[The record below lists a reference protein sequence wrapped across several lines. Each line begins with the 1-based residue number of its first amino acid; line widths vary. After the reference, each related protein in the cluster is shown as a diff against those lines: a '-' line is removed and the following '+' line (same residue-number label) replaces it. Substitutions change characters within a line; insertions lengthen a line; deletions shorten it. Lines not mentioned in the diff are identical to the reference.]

1 MLDIPVSVSVSNIKG
16 LRPNY
21 FSSKDLR
28 QSAITTSFFFF
39 ASSITFLELSKQI
52 LDLVET
58 NRGTC
63 IENSKFNYISMGT
76 NGTNTRGSWTK

>member
-28 QSAITTSFFFF
+28 QSAITTSFFFEN
-39 ASSITFLELSKQI
+39 SIMFLELSKQI
-52 LDLVET
+52 LHLVET

-63 IENSKFNYISMGT
+63 IENSKFYYVSMGT
-76 NGTNTRGSWTK
+76 NGTKTRCSWTK